1 MNLRFPLCYSWVLRA
16 FPQTYRECGVVI
28 YCVWSICRQP
38 MVVGFCSIKSDATV
52 GDGYGICEHL
62 HSFRVVNYL
71 QSYSKTLWMGM

>member
-1 MNLRFPLCYSWVLRA
+1 
-16 FPQTYRECGVVI
+16 
-28 YCVWSICRQP
+28 
-38 MVVGFCSIKSDATV
+38 MVVSFCSIKSDATV